1 MEEGEG
7 LGTYRQCNRP
17 SPARRLRRRGS
28 ARLTCIYS
36 YCAQP
41 ASHTPTRP
49 RSRRHDSITS
59 CSMFIVDT
67 VLSFVKAYHLKGDT
81 NSLKTKIS
89 ERFSGAS
96 VCAAKKV
103 LWESC
108 ADALRALNLPYQQ
121 RRDSDKRRQLTADV
135 EDIIMAFDALDS
147 NDSIPPIY
155 CEASDL
161 YKLPPISLDP
171 LAEQVE
177 SNCQVLKDL
186 KSVVERLESKFSS
199 FSVMSSTTTSRDHS
213 SEQQDGSNSYAS
225 MVNSFTPPAAT
236 TSCSPSTA
244 ATKPLQSTERGT
256 NLVLFGLSETHSLI
270 ESKEIVDDLLQFL
283 AGKPVQIRDMFR
295 LGKINHSSTA
305 QSRPR
310 PILIKLS
317 MAWDRKLVL
326 LRKRNLKEFRIKHL
340 FVREDL
346 PPELRQQNHSKVRLE
361 KKTGGSL
368 GEKLHVSTSASSAL
382 AQSQQEQTSGSM
394 VDIAQK
400 FCTASLRSRC
410 NSSQSI
416 SSTHTVLEDG
426 SPSPPLSPSPHSSR
440 SVSPS
445 SSSSTL
451 VQEPPGSY

>member
-1 MEEGEG
+1 
-7 LGTYRQCNRP
+7 
-17 SPARRLRRRGS
+17 
-28 ARLTCIYS
+28 
-36 YCAQP
+36 
-41 ASHTPTRP
+41 
-49 RSRRHDSITS
+49 
-59 CSMFIVDT
+59 
-67 VLSFVKAYHLKGDT
+67 
-81 NSLKTKIS
+81 
-89 ERFSGAS
+89 
-96 VCAAKKV
+96 
-103 LWESC
+103 
-108 ADALRALNLPYQQ
+108 
-121 RRDSDKRRQLTADV
+121 
-135 EDIIMAFDALDS
+135 MAFDALDS

-199 FSVMSSTTTSRDHS
+199 FSSTTTSRDHS

-225 MVNSFTPPAAT
+225 MVTSFTPPTAT
-236 TSCSPSTA
+236 TSHSPSTA

-270 ESKEIVDDLLQFL
+270 ESKEIVDDLLEFL

-305 QSRPR
+305 PRQSRPR

-346 PPELRQQNHSKVRLE
+346 PPELRQQNPSRVRME

-368 GEKLHVSTSASSAL
+368 GEKLHVSTSASTAL

-400 FCTASLRSRC
+400 SCTASLRSRRD
-410 NSSQSI
+410 SSQSI

-445 SSSSTL
+445 SSSSTV

>member
-1 MEEGEG
+1 MSRST
-7 LGTYRQCNRP
+7 LVRTHASTQCVSANNNCPDKDNSVGTR
-17 SPARRLRRRGS
+17 
-28 ARLTCIYS
+28 
-36 YCAQP
+36 
-41 ASHTPTRP
+41 
-49 RSRRHDSITS
+49 

-67 VLSFVKAYHLKGDT
+67 VLSFVKAYRLKGDT
-81 NSLKTKIS
+81 NSLKIKIS
-89 ERFSGAS
+89 ERFSAAS
-96 VCAAKKV
+96 VCVAKKV

-121 RRDSDKRRQLTADV
+121 RRDSDKRRQLTADI

-147 NDSIPPIY
+147 NDSIPPIN
-155 CEASDL
+155 CETSDL
-161 YKLPPISLDP
+161 YKLRSISLHP

-199 FSVMSSTTTSRDHS
+199 FSLMSSTTTSRDHS
-213 SEQQDGSNSYAS
+213 SEQQDWSNSYAS
-225 MVNSFTPPAAT
+225 MVTSFTPPAAT
-236 TSCSPSTA
+236 TSRSPSTA
-244 ATKPLQSTERGT
+244 ATKHLQSTERGT

-270 ESKEIVDDLLQFL
+270 ESKEIVDDLLEFL
-283 AGKPVQIRDMFR
+283 VGKPVQIREMFR
-295 LGKINHSSTA
+295 LGKINHSSSA
-305 QSRPR
+305 PCQSHSR

-346 PPELRQQNHSKVRLE
+346 PPELRQQNPSRVRME
-361 KKTGGSL
+361 KKIGGSL

-382 AQSQQEQTSGSM
+382 AQSQQEQTSGSI

-400 FCTASLRSRC
+400 SCTASLRSRHD
-410 NSSQSI
+410 SSQSI

-426 SPSPPLSPSPHSSR
+426 SPLPPPPPPPSLSPHSSR

-445 SSSSTL
+445 SSSSTV

>member
-1 MEEGEG
+1 M
-7 LGTYRQCNRP
+7 
-17 SPARRLRRRGS
+17 
-28 ARLTCIYS
+28 
-36 YCAQP
+36 
-41 ASHTPTRP
+41 
-49 RSRRHDSITS
+49 
-59 CSMFIVDT
+59 
-67 VLSFVKAYHLKGDT
+67 
-81 NSLKTKIS
+81 
-89 ERFSGAS
+89 
-96 VCAAKKV
+96 
-103 LWESC
+103 
-108 ADALRALNLPYQQ
+108 
-121 RRDSDKRRQLTADV
+121 
-135 EDIIMAFDALDS
+135 
-147 NDSIPPIY
+147 
-155 CEASDL
+155 
-161 YKLPPISLDP
+161 
-171 LAEQVE
+171 
-177 SNCQVLKDL
+177 
-186 KSVVERLESKFSS
+186 
-199 FSVMSSTTTSRDHS
+199 
-213 SEQQDGSNSYAS
+213 
-225 MVNSFTPPAAT
+225 
-236 TSCSPSTA
+236 
-244 ATKPLQSTERGT
+244 
-256 NLVLFGLSETHSLI
+256 FGLSETHSLI
-270 ESKEIVDDLLQFL
+270 ESKEIVDDLLEFL

-346 PPELRQQNHSKVRLE
+346 PPELRQQNHSRVMLE

-368 GEKLHVSTSASSAL
+368 GEKLHVCTSASSAL

-400 FCTASLRSRC
+400 SCTASLRSRRD
-410 NSSQSI
+410 SSQSI